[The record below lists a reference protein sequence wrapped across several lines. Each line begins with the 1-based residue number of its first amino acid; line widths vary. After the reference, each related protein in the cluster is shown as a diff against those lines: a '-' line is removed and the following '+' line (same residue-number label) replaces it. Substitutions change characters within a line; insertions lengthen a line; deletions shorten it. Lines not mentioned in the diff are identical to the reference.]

1 LAEELREALNN
12 GRTLALTFYP
22 HPQQQIDSTRRPSG
36 WFKVKLYDFYH
47 NGLLVIVWLS
57 RGVIDNKGRWAII
70 EHKAFFDTTKFREIK
85 IWHLGK
91 IPWRNIRAY
100 DLDGDE
106 YYNFPH
112 IWCTFANGQGPY
124 EGMTFAILG
133 DGYDWPLDD
142 KKRISQEDV
151 INH

>member
-36 WFKVKLYDFYH
+36 WFKVELYDFYH